1 MNPQRWIALG
11 MLAITGIC
19 IATSN
24 IWLTTLRG
32 TNDSLTPTP
41 TRSPESEGLEGAIP
55 EGTGTPSSD
64 SIDLT
69 PTLDPVIADLMQS
82 MGEEN
87 AAISNQPF
95 VILAGDFTTID
106 SIHQATGTA
115 SIFQVGETR
124 RVLRLDPFR
133 VTNGPD
139 LHVLLSR
146 VDRPRTS
153 TEAYS
158 GSQDLGPLA
167 GSDIAQNFEIPPG
180 TSLDTYRSVVIYSL
194 SLQIVYSTAT
204 LETVRGQ

>member
-11 MLAITGIC
+11 MLAIAGIC

-24 IWLTTLRG
+24 IWLTTLQG
-32 TNDSLTPTP
+32 ADSRPTPTP
-41 TRSPESEGLEGAIP
+41 TLALGSAALQSAPGDAIGP
-55 EGTGTPSSD
+55 PVD
-64 SIDLT
+64 AIDLT
-69 PTLDPVIADLMQS
+69 PTLDPVIADLMRS
-82 MGEEN
+82 MGEDS

-146 VDRPRTS
+146 VERPRTS
-153 TEAYS
+153 AEAFG
-158 GSQDLGPLA
+158 GSEDLGPLA
-167 GSDIAQNFEIPPG
+167 GTDIAQNFEILPG
-180 TSLDTYRSVVIYSL
+180 TSLDTYKSVVIYSL